1 MSKQKY
7 APTAT
12 ERALYG
18 PRWDRKDPSAPMAV
32 SWKETAVAGLMT
44 FVGGLLVVAWPC

>member
-18 PRWDRKDPSAPMAV
+18 PRWDRKDPSPMAV
-32 SWKETAVAGLMT
+32 SWKETAIAGLMT